1 MKKLGAETIIIV
13 MLIPILLA
21 FGGYVHSKV
30 TNNSEK
36 IISLESESI
45 HSKEDI
51 QEIKQDVKEL
61 LRRVR

>member
-21 FGGYVHSKV
+21 FGGYVHSKA
-30 TNNSEK
+30 TRNSEK